1 MTRYLLDT
9 TALIDASKRREPA
22 TSRIRAMIAAGDE
35 VCVTAIGIAE
45 FYSGV
50 APGERSG
57 RRDFLDSLRYL
68 QLTRDAARRAGEDRY
83 DFARRGQT
91 LSTPDALIA
100 AVAREHQAIIVTDNV
115 KDYPQGDIQLL
126 PLSP

>member
-1 MTRYLLDT
+1 M
-9 TALIDASKRREPA
+9 
-22 TSRIRAMIAAGDE
+22 
-35 VCVTAIGIAE
+35 
-45 FYSGV
+45 
-50 APGERSG
+50 
-57 RRDFLDSLRYL
+57 DSLRYL
-68 QLTRDAARRAGEDRY
+68 QIARDAARRAGEDRY